1 MENFE
6 GPSDMFVTPHR
17 GPFSNNQQTPPWSDQ
32 RCYEKVEVTKKT
44 GARKKLVTIFQ
55 NPMFTHG
62 GSAQAS
68 SYRSWKEAA
77 QGEKEPR
84 KISQISPYMRSK
96 NGKFHSM
103 KQTGPKVNE

>member
-1 MENFE
+1 MDNFE

-17 GPFSNNQQTPPWSDQ
+17 GQFSNNQQTPPWSDQ

-44 GARKKLVTIFQ
+44 SARKKLVTMFQ
-55 NPMFTHG
+55 NG

-84 KISQISPYMRSK
+84 KISQISPYMRNK
-96 NGKFHSM
+96 VNGKFHSM